1 MMFISL
7 ALVVSNSITGIYNTE
22 LCSLALGLLTERYLT

>member
-7 ALVVSNSITGIYNTE
+7 ALVVSNITGIYSME
-22 LCSLALGLLTERYLT
+22 LCLLALGLLTEKYLT